1 MDSKRR
7 PMTDQTY
14 LELHQK
20 ISDQYNDNQ
29 STMQEYLASIEN
41 LKVQYLKGRK
51 TQILPTLP

>member
-1 MDSKRR
+1 
-7 PMTDQTY
+7 MTDQAY